1 MPAEKTTLEKIK
13 EHLRIK
19 HTALDSDLTDE
30 IASCIADLNMC
41 GIVANEEDP
50 LILAALKLW
59 CRARTTQDTNKAA
72 GYKARY
78 DDLKGSLQLSS
89 DYKAEG

>member
-1 MPAEKTTLEKIK
+1 MPVRTTLDKIK

-19 HTALDSDLTDE
+19 HTALDDDLTDE
-30 IASCIADLNMC
+30 ISSCLADLTMC
-41 GIVANEEDP
+41 GIEANEEDP

-59 CRARTTQDTNKAA
+59 CRASTTQDTNKAA
-72 GYKARY
+72 AYKARY
-78 DDLKGSLQLSS
+78 NDLKGSLQLSS